1 VPVRKL
7 VQGLFLYSPIWYN
20 GLMKNN
26 FNHGDLVAVGDVHGQ
41 IDLLF
46 ELLDAV
52 RNTGVHLL
60 FLGDLIDRAKRPE
73 DDVAVL
79 TLVHALANAPEAD
92 GLSSVEALRGN
103 HEDMLLAAME
113 RNGWDDLFQ
122 WGHNGGAVQVLDEL
136 EVHKEWLESQPLFR
150 RVGSTVFVHAG
161 LRPHVPLHKQTK
173 NDMIWIREP
182 FLRTDW
188 LNIDGVDLVVH
199 GHTANFDGE
208 VVRYGQRLCLDT
220 GAFLTGVLTA
230 YNHTTKE
237 IHQFRSGKNSESE
250 QD

>member
-1 VPVRKL
+1 
-7 VQGLFLYSPIWYN
+7 
-20 GLMKNN
+20 MKD
-26 FNHGDLVAVGDVHGQ
+26 FNPGDLVAVGDVHGQ

-46 ELLDAV
+46 KLLDAV
-52 RNTGVHLL
+52 RDTGVHLL

-79 TLVHALANAPEAD
+79 TLVHALADEPEAE
-92 GLSSVEALRGN
+92 GLASVEALRGN
-103 HEDMLLAAME
+103 HEDMLIAAIK
-113 RNGWDDLFQ
+113 RNGWDDLYL
-122 WGHNGGAVQVLDEL
+122 WAHNGGAVQVLDEL
-136 EVHKEWLESQPLFR
+136 EVHEEWLKSLPLFK

-161 LRPHVPLHKQTK
+161 LRPHVPIHKQTK

-182 FLRTDW
+182 FLRTDY

-199 GHTANFDGE
+199 GHTPDFDGE

-220 GAFLTGVLTA
+220 GAFDTGVLTA
-230 YNHTTKE
+230 YNHNTGQ
-237 IHQFRSGKNSESE
+237 IHQFKV

>member
-1 VPVRKL
+1 MEKD
-7 VQGLFLYSPIWYN
+7 
-20 GLMKNN
+20 
-26 FNHGDLVAVGDVHGQ
+26 FNPGDLVAVGDVHGQ

-52 RNTGVHLL
+52 RDTGVRLL

-79 TLVHALANAPEAD
+79 TLVHALADAPEAE
-92 GLSSVEALRGN
+92 GLTSVEALRGN
-103 HEDMLLAAME
+103 HEDMLIAAIK

-122 WGHNGGAVQVLDEL
+122 WAHNGGAVQVLDEL
-136 EVHKEWLESQPLFR
+136 EVHEEWLKSLPLFK
-150 RVGSTVFVHAG
+150 RVENTVFVHAG

-199 GHTANFDGE
+199 GHTPNFDGE

-220 GAFLTGVLTA
+220 GAFDTGVLTA
-230 YNHTTKE
+230 YNHNTGK
-237 IHQFRSGKNSESE
+237 IFQFEGKNTKSVNANEA
-250 QD
+250 